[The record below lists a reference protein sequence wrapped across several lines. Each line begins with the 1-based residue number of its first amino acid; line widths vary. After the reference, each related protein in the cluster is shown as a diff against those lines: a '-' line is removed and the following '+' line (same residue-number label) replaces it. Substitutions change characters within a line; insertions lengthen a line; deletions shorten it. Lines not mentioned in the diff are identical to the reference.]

1 MTEIC
6 MKIIL
11 IPTLVP
17 DAKVSMMN
25 WPVAAMQNF
34 IVQ

>member
-11 IPTLVP
+11 IHTLVP
-17 DAKVSMMN
+17 DAKVAMMK
-25 WPVAAMQNF
+25 WPVAAIKNF
-34 IVQ
+34 IV